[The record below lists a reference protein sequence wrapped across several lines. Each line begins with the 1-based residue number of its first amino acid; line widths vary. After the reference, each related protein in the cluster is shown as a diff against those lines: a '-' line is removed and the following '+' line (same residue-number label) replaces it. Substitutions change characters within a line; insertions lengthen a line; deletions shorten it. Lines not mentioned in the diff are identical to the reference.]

1 MSSGNTVYV
10 ILENWRH
17 DTGEKVINVSLFSN
31 YELAKAKYEE
41 LKRNYKIDYEEYH
54 THDLKFNETI
64 NDKGEYIELEAH
76 DTDNYNYF
84 NITVFREKVKE
95 NLKNE

>member
-1 MSSGNTVYV
+1 MSNKNNVYV
-10 ILENWRH
+10 ILENWRN
-17 DTGEKVINVSLFSN
+17 DTGEKGINVSLFSN
-31 YELAKAKYEE
+31 YELAKIKYEE
-41 LKRNYKIDYEEYH
+41 LKRDYKIDYEEYR
-54 THDLKFNETI
+54 THGLKFNETI

-76 DTDNYNYF
+76 DEDYYNCF